1 MTKKIKDMT
10 PKELQQYYEKKTT
23 QAYNK
28 AAKRMIKVLNSKL
41 DENTDWYSL
50 KPSEFEHHM
59 AKVWNKYNISNTNTN
74 NQAEQQVVQNTT
86 QVNAKQLVTKSGDG
100 YDIHLTDDQMNQ
112 LNNLVELVFSQET
125 VPNTK
130 SEFGQLTPFEIKAY
144 YSLLE
149 MVASSYKQDY
159 PDESPVDRLKDLE
172 NS

>member
-59 AKVWNKYNISNTNTN
+59 AMVFDNYNLQDSNVSTDMSTQATEGNQSSQDKYVKLT
-74 NQAEQQVVQNTT
+74 AEQLGVLNAMTIT
-86 QVNAKQLVTKSGDG
+86 AYGELDDFNELSDKKATALIEFVNAAV
-100 YDIHLTDDQMNQ
+100 N
-112 LNNLVELVFSQET
+112 F
-125 VPNTK
+125 
-130 SEFGQLTPFEIKAY
+130 
-144 YSLLE
+144 
-149 MVASSYKQDY
+149 YKQSY
-159 PDESPVDRLKDLE
+159 PDAKPSVQ
-172 NS
+172 

>member
-1 MTKKIKDMT
+1 MVKKISEMT
-10 PKELQQYYEKKTT
+10 PNEIKRYYEHKTE
-23 QAYNK
+23 QAYSK
-28 AAKRMIKVLNSKL
+28 AARRMIKVLNNAL
-41 DENTDWYSL
+41 DKQNDWYQY
-50 KPSEFEHHM
+50 KPDEFKVHM
-59 AKVWNKYNISNTNTN
+59 ANVWTKYNIATNDTDK
-74 NQAEQQVVQNTT
+74 QTEQQVVQNTT